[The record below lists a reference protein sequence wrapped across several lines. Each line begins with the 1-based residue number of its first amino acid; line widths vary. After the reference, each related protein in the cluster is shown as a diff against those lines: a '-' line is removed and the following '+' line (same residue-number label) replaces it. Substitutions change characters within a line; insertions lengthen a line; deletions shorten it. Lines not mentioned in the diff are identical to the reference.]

1 MRSKLGEP
9 HWQTMFL
16 YRYTLTPVR
25 EPDFP
30 VKRASSQ
37 LSKEYIDVVD
47 ACMNA
52 YIRYGEA
59 EDLRKRLQWKAD
71 AEEKEF
77 AEARDKAEQAQKL
90 IPPYPTETHD
100 ALKNFVRSLEFA
112 DTDST
117 RDLEADETNLLTI
130 GPALFVKLRERRVKI
145 NEHNKL
151 VAEAMLLPH
160 ELHAAAAKAADERN
174 RIAGILDQHI
184 KQCEAKLKECEVVEA
199 LIARLMDVQ

>member
-1 MRSKLGEP
+1 ML
-9 HWQTMFL
+9 L

-30 VKRASSQ
+30 IKRASSQ

-71 AEEKEF
+71 AEEKDF
-77 AEARDKAEQAQKL
+77 AEARDKAEQAQQRL
-90 IPPYPTETHD
+90 PPYPTEAHE

-117 RDLEADETNLLTI
+117 RDLEADETKLLTL
-130 GPALFVKLRERRVKI
+130 GPALFVQLRERRVKW
-145 NEHNKL
+145 NEHNEL
-151 VAEAMLLPH
+151 VSQAMLLPH
-160 ELHAAAAKAADERN
+160 DLHAAAQQAADERN
-174 RIAGILDQHI
+174 RLAGILEQHI
-184 KQCEAKLKECEVVEA
+184 KICEAKLKECEAFEA
-199 LIARLMDVQ
+199 LIRWVMGVQ